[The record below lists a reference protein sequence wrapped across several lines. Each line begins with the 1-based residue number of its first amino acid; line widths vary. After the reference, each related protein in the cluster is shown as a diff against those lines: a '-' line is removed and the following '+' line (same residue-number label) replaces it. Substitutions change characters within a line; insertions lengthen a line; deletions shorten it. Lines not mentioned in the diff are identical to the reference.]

1 MERVAQFVTG
11 CCQICFA
18 VCYQAIVRMSG
29 LCEVVALRR
38 NESSS
43 ASASLNASANA
54 SGAGLRKSHR
64 QACEHV
70 RKSRVS
76 TFAPT
81 ASIVLPFRVSRVEK
95 IRFLQIFSS
104 SLRTCKL

>member
-1 MERVAQFVTG
+1 MTQLACLHFLPWGCLRDGAQFRKADFNFALFFTG
-11 CCQICFA
+11 
-18 VCYQAIVRMSG
+18 
-29 LCEVVALRR
+29 R

-81 ASIVLPFRVSRVEK
+81 TSIVLPFRVSRVEK